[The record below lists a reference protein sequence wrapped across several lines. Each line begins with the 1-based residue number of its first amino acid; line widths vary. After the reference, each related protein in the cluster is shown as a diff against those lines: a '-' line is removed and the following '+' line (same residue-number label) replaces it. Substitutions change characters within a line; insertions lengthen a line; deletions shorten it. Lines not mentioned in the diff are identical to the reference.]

1 MANAGYSFAPIFLI
15 RLAGVPFNVL
25 SGLATTKTALAARDF
40 LSHYVD
46 FESAKAAAKE
56 LLQSRT
62 HGLSERQFRAWR
74 QATRTGKKLP
84 SEDSPAPLSAYR
96 NCAQSLLVAEKRL
109 EESLSTELPVVR
121 TALLAAARKFLPPY
135 LVFASPGVR
144 DRVISQLFAPS
155 NPALITRNKQARA
168 DERHLL
174 LYLQRVS
181 AKNDSL
187 SEFGPEGWGTGNGKI
202 AALKL
207 DPQPGVTRR
216 ETFLER
222 WTAHG
227 VAAAINADPDTRPE
241 LLPRLHPHGRIEN
254 NRFVFTDTG
263 ETESVAPETLA
274 ILQACDGQTP
284 AHSLG
289 VDLEILAALAA
300 QKFIRWELEVPA
312 LEPYA
317 FDVLVADVSRWRDTP
332 VRTRWL
338 ERLQPIAALPARF
351 ALTHDTRERIV
362 LIDEAANRLE
372 ELGAQKTSSRF
383 LYSAT
388 NPIGEECFRDC
399 RFTISERLL
408 DEVAVEAAPW
418 IDLWRDNY
426 AYVAGR
432 VAAGLRGLLER
443 APLQNG
449 ALPLPAFLQ
458 HCAQAKLPLT
468 GPGMIVFAATA
479 FREVKAAFAQTFA
492 DRADLPEIEVTPHD
506 CEFVRRNFTFERFDE
521 YTYPSADLQLSA
533 ASVAAVAQGDY
544 QWVLAELHPPV
555 ALLHHGFYWSCPD
568 PAALSVA
575 LTKTLSGQPN
585 FQFGYFAADFT
596 ATTAVRIFSALPQAT
611 YFVAAQRGAP
621 EWKIIPP
628 AETEVFLHEQN
639 GDVGLRRRDTHEYLG
654 SFARAWVIPLG
665 FHPFSFSLGKHTPR
679 LLCGKVVVQRRSWT
693 VALDELS
700 AGDFTG
706 VSRDLVI
713 ALEKLRVERDLPRH
727 IYIRPTEQALRRTGA
742 EGRDKDTK
750 PVYVDLES
758 YLFLEIFHRWL
769 VKAGELEVTE
779 MLPDPEHLLWQENDG
794 RRTFELRTQIVP
806 R

>member
-1 MANAGYSFAPIFLI
+1 MADAGYTFAPIFLI
-15 RLAGVPFNVL
+15 RLAGVPFDEL
-25 SGLATTKTALAARDF
+25 SALAT
-40 LSHYVD
+40 V
-46 FESAKAAAKE
+46 ESAKVVRDLITRERECEEARSKVE
-56 LLQSRT
+56 QLLLSRQ
-62 HGLSERQFRAWR
+62 HGLSKEQYRAWR
-74 QATRTGKKLP
+74 RA
-84 SEDSPAPLSAYR
+84 
-96 NCAQSLLVAEKRL
+96 
-109 EESLSTELPVVR
+109 VR
-121 TALLAAARKFLPPY
+121 TNEVPLVPDPSTTPFLGFCQSAGLLLESQKDFEIALQRELSHARVALQHSAVKFLPDY
-135 LVFASPGVR
+135 LVFAANSVVQILQELIELRKRPN
-144 DRVISQLFAPS
+144 DQLPPRKK
-155 NPALITRNKQARA
+155 NLRAR
-168 DERHLL
+168 ERHLL
-174 LYLQRVS
+174 LYLQRVCG
-181 AKNDSL
+181 KNDTL
-187 SEFGPEGWGTGNGKI
+187 SAFGPGGWGSVQKTILGVS
-202 AALKL
+202 L
-207 DPQPGVTRR
+207 DPQPGIAQR

-227 VAAAINADPDTRPE
+227 IAAAINADPETRPE
-241 LLPRLHPHGRIEN
+241 IAPRLHPHGRIKN
-254 NRFVFTDTG
+254 GRYVFTDTG
-263 ETESVAPETLA
+263 DTISLAPETQV
-274 ILQACDGQTP
+274 ILQACHGITP

-289 VDLEILAALAA
+289 VDMEILGALAA

-317 FDVLVADVSRWRDTP
+317 FNVLLADVSRWRDTA
-332 VRTRWL
+332 VRARWL

-351 ALTHDTRERIV
+351 AATTDTGERIA
-362 LIDEAANRLE
+362 LIGEAAHRLE

-408 DEVAVEAAPW
+408 EEVTVEAASW

-432 VAAGLRGLLER
+432 VAASASSLYARNL
-443 APLQNG
+443 
-449 ALPLPAFLQ
+449 F
-458 HCAQAKLPLT
+458 
-468 GPGMIVFAATA
+468 MA
-479 FREVKAAFAQTFA
+479 FREVKAAFTQTFA
-492 DRADLPEIEVTPHD
+492 DRADLPEIQVTPHD
-506 CEFVRRNFTFERFDE
+506 CEFVRRNFTFDRFDE

-533 ASVAAVAQGDY
+533 SSVDNVAQGDY
-544 QWVLAELHPPV
+544 QWILAELHPPV
-555 ALLHHGFYWSCPD
+555 ALLHHGFYWSCPEPD
-568 PAALSVA
+568 ALSVA
-575 LTKTLSGQPN
+575 LTRTLSGQPN

-596 ATTAVRIFSALPQAT
+596 ATTAVRVFSALPQAT
-611 YFVAAQRGAP
+611 YFAAPQRAAP

-628 AETEVFLHEQN
+628 AEAEVFLHEQN

-693 VALDELS
+693 IALEELS
-700 AGDFTG
+700 PGDFTG
-706 VSRDLVI
+706 VSRHLVI
-713 ALEKLRVERDLPRH
+713 AVEKLRAARDLPRH

-779 MLPDPEHLLWQENDG
+779 MLPDPEHLLWQEKDG